1 MIKSWR
7 RFLTD
12 KLFFLDVFGMAVE
25 NRRHFFAVSP
35 FLKML
40 QAWSG

>member
-7 RFLTD
+7 RFLTA
-12 KLFFLDVFGMAVE
+12 KPIFLNVFGMAVE
-25 NRRHFFAVSP
+25 NRRHFFAVSQ

-40 QAWSG
+40 YA